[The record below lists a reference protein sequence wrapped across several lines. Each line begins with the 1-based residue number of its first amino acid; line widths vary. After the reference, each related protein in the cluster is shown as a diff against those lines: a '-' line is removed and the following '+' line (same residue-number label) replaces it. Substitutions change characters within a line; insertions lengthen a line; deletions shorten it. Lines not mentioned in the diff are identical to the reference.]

1 MTAPTQR
8 PTADRNVMLP
18 LRRGGGDAPLFC
30 VHPGSGFGLPY
41 AGLLPY
47 VDARVPVHALQ
58 ARGLVTA
65 AGLPSSLDEM
75 AADYTEQIRRVRPEG
90 PYRLLGWCVGGRLAF
105 EIACRLREQGET
117 VGLLALVST
126 SPPVEEPLPGPEDI
140 LRAML
145 LPPGADELDAELAR
159 LCRLPLDHAS
169 LHARLVRTGHPMRRL
184 AEPVLEAVYE
194 VYRTNEHL
202 YRTPVTRVF
211 DGDALSLEPT
221 APGGPARRSW
231 QPYVRGGVLA
241 RGVDGRHTEMMEPG
255 PARAIGAA
263 VNEALGY

>member
-18 LRRGGGDAPLFC
+18 LRRGGDAPLFC
-30 VHPGSGFGLPY
+30 IHPGSGFGLPY

-47 VDARVPVHALQ
+47 LDARVPVHALQ

-126 SPPVEEPLPGPEDI
+126 SPPVAEEPLPGPEEI

-169 LHARLVRTGHPMRRL
+169 LSAHFVRTGHPMRRL
-184 AEPVLEAVYE
+184 TEQALTAVYE

-231 QPYVRGGVLA
+231 QPYVSGGVLV
-241 RGVDGRHTEMMEPG
+241 RSVDGRHTEMMEPG
-255 PARAIGAA
+255 PAGAVGAA

>member
-18 LRRGGGDAPLFC
+18 LRRGGSGAPLFC

-41 AGLLPY
+41 AGLLPHL
-47 VDARVPVHALQ
+47 DARVPVHAVQ

-65 AGLPSSLDEM
+65 DGLPSSLDEM
-75 AADYTEQIRRVRPEG
+75 AADYTEQIRRVQPAG

-105 EIACRLREQGET
+105 EIACRLRAQGEH

-126 SPPVEEPLPGPEDI
+126 SPPVTEPLPGPEEI

-145 LPPGADELDAELAR
+145 LPPGADELDAGLAG

-169 LHARLVRTGHPMRRL
+169 LSAHLVRTGHPMRRL
-184 AEPVLEAVYE
+184 TEPALTAVYE

-202 YRTPVTRVF
+202 YRTPVSRVF
-211 DGDALSLEPT
+211 DGDALSLEPS

-231 QPYVRGGVLA
+231 QPFVGGRVLA
-241 RGVDGRHTEMMEPG
+241 RSVDGRHTEMMEPG
-255 PARAIGAA
+255 PARAVGAA